1 LHACFFGLTWGARGP
16 SITAKTADL
25 FPGPQLGTI
34 LGAIT
39 MGTGVGS
46 ALGSW
51 LAGFTFDVTGS
62 YRVAFALS
70 ILFYACGSVAFWM
83 LRRPAAEAGLVNI
96 LSGAGRPGKI
106 YAQNQSMLQCKEE

>member
-1 LHACFFGLTWGARGP
+1 LPLEDYAV
-16 SITAKTADL
+16 
-25 FPGPQLGTI
+25 
-34 LGAIT
+34 T

-83 LRRPAAEAGLVNI
+83 LRRPAAAEV
-96 LSGAGRPGKI
+96 
-106 YAQNQSMLQCKEE
+106 

>member
-1 LHACFFGLTWGARGP
+1 AGRPTIGGT
-16 SITAKTADL
+16 TAAL
-25 FPGPQLGTI
+25 FPGPQLGTS
-34 LGAIT
+34 LGGIT

-83 LRRPAAEAGLVNI
+83 LRRPATAEGVVNI

>member
-1 LHACFFGLTWGARGP
+1 
-16 SITAKTADL
+16 
-25 FPGPQLGTI
+25 
-34 LGAIT
+34 

-83 LRRPAAEAGLVNI
+83 LRRPAAAEV
-96 LSGAGRPGKI
+96 
-106 YAQNQSMLQCKEE
+106 